1 MQIND
6 IFVKNIC
13 RPIKGVV
20 MADQQTEAVVWQELD
35 EYVVTRELSQHF
47 RRYLNAYLSAIDSP
61 KDHDI
66 TGRMGVWVS
75 GFFGSGKSHFI
86 KILSY
91 LVGNR
96 LAHEPETKSEKHAID
111 FFADKIEDPMLLADL
126 KRAGQRD
133 TDIILFNIDSRAD
146 SSDGR
151 TAVLS
156 VFWRVFN
163 EMQGFC
169 VDSLQLAE
177 IEHYLVRK
185 EKYQDFCQAFQN
197 IYGSSWEKER
207 DAYTLLKNEIVEA
220 LSKTLITKEQVTE
233 EWFENIEK
241 NFNLTVDGF
250 ANRVKEYL
258 DSKGPDHR
266 IVFLV
271 DEVGQFI
278 GDDAHLMLNLQT
290 IVENLGR
297 ICQGRAWV
305 LVTSQEDIDRVL
317 GDLKAAK
324 ANDFSKIQGRFNTRI
339 SLSSSNTD
347 EVIQRRLL
355 EKQDMAKSE
364 LIGLFNKKGDILKN
378 QLSFTQDSTTLKNYK
393 DPDEFA
399 DNYPFAPYH
408 FQLVQK
414 IFESIRKAGATGV
427 HLSRGE
433 RSMLDAFQSAAINVS
448 NKPIGAL
455 VPLHEFYPC
464 IESFLDTYVKRSIDQ
479 AGDNPGLEKP
489 FDIQTLQTLF
499 LIRYVDIIKP
509 NVDNLVTLRIDEVD
523 TDRIKLKQAIEE
535 SLIRLEKENL
545 ISRNGDLYFFLTNE
559 EQEVSREIKGM
570 DISPG
575 KETDLVAEI
584 LFEEILKSKTKH
596 RYEPYKKDYPINR
609 ICDGKPFKS
618 KGDYDLAVEFIT
630 PLHDEYSLFG
640 DQKCIM
646 HSASFDHHAII
657 KLPDHKQLGQEI
669 RKYLQTEKYIRLKSD
684 AAASDT
690 LKRILRDHADENRQR
705 KKRIVG
711 ILDELA
717 SDANYYALM
726 KKQEIK
732 AAKTAPAVN
741 DVLDYLVLNIFS
753 KFSFLTSLNENPQ
766 NEIKQI
772 LLADD
777 VGQEQMRMDFEKS
790 EPQDIKEIRTHI
802 NLLAGKSHPVIL
814 GDIVSHFSKRPY
826 GWPEWE
832 IVIRIAKLFMAGV
845 ISLVVD
851 AEKIDPKAAIDPL
864 TKTPKWKTVKII
876 KRKIPGKAELQ
887 KAQNLSK
894 ELFGIIGPDTQD
906 KLTGFIKTGLK
917 NWKKDLDNYRIFAN
931 TGNYPGK
938 KEIKDSLSVINKL
951 LSIHDEFEFIKAF
964 IDNKDNLLDACGDYQ
979 DLNDFHTSQ
988 IQTWDELLKAKTEF
1002 DPNQADLEKDP
1013 EAAKRLKRMN
1023 EILSSPAPYAML
1035 KEVNSLIAGVKTV
1048 NDELVD
1054 KRSSSATSEI
1064 DKIIVSVK
1072 NLLDE
1077 KHVEDELRNKALY
1090 PLQEIK
1096 KKIQSDFSIP
1106 HIAYRVNQA
1115 KEQYE
1120 EIIELVEESK
1130 PGPETKLVQ
1139 TISPSTLIPKTYLEN
1154 EQDVDK
1160 FLSMFR
1166 EALIAA
1172 LKSDKKIR
1180 IV

>member
-6 IFVKNIC
+6 IFVKNIH

-20 MADQQTEAVVWQELD
+20 MADQQTEAIVWQELD
-35 EYVVTRELSQHF
+35 EYVVTRELSQHI

-61 KDHDI
+61 QDSAL

-91 LVGNR
+91 LIGNR
-96 LAHEPETKSEKHAID
+96 LAHEPETKSEKRAID
-111 FFADKIEDPMLLADL
+111 FFTDKIEDPMLLADL
-126 KRAGQRD
+126 KRAGQKD

-146 SSDGR
+146 TSDGR

-169 VDSLQLAE
+169 ADSLQLAE

-185 EKYQDFCQAFQN
+185 EKYEDFCKAFNN

-207 DAYTLLKNEIVEA
+207 DAYTLLKDEIVEA
-220 LSKTLITKEQVTE
+220 LSKVLDKKEQATE
-233 EWFENIEK
+233 EWFESIEK
-241 NFNLTVDGF
+241 NFNLTVEGF
-250 ANRVKEYL
+250 SNRVKEYL

-278 GDDAHLMLNLQT
+278 GDDTHLMLNLQT
-290 IVENLGR
+290 IVEDLGR

-317 GDLKAAK
+317 GDLKASK

-355 EKQDMAKSE
+355 EKQDMARSE
-364 LIGLFNKKGDILKN
+364 LIGLFNEKGDILKN

-393 DPDEFA
+393 DA
-399 DNYPFAPYH
+399 DDFTNNYPFAPYH

-455 VPLHEFYPC
+455 VPLNEFYPC
-464 IESFLDTYVKRSIDQ
+464 IESFLDTAVKRSIDQ
-479 AGDNPGLEKP
+479 AGDNLGLVKP
-489 FDIQTLQTLF
+489 FDVETLQILF

-509 NVDNLVTLRIDEVD
+509 NIDNLVTLRIDEVD

-535 SLIRLEKENL
+535 SLVRLEKENL

-559 EQEVSREIKGM
+559 EQEVSREIKNM

-575 KETDLVAEI
+575 KETDLIAEI
-584 LFEEILKSKTKH
+584 LFEDILKSKTKH

-609 ICDGKPFKS
+609 VCDGKPFKS

-630 PLHDEYSLFG
+630 PLHDEYSLFN

-646 HSASFDHHAII
+646 HSTSFDNHAIA
-657 KLPDHKQLGQEI
+657 KLSDNKQLGREI
-669 RKYLQTEKYIRLKSD
+669 RNFLQTDKYIRLKSD

-690 LKRILRDHADENRQR
+690 LKRILRDRADENRQS
-705 KKRIVG
+705 KKRLVTM
-711 ILDELA
+711 LDELVSGA
-717 SDANYYALM
+717 DYYALM
-726 KKQEIK
+726 KKQDVK
-732 AAKTAPAVN
+732 ADRTAAAIN
-741 DVLDYLVLNIFS
+741 EVLDYLSLNIFS
-753 KFSFLTSLNENPQ
+753 KFGFLTTPHENPQ
-766 NEIKQI
+766 KEIKQI

-777 VGQEQMRMDFEKS
+777 IGQEQLRLDFEKG
-790 EPQDIKEIRTHI
+790 EPQDIKEIRSYIELMT
-802 NLLAGKSHPVIL
+802 AKSHPVIL
-814 GDIVSHFSKRPY
+814 KDLVSQFSKRPY

-832 IVIRIAKLFMAGV
+832 IVIRVAKLFMTGA
-845 ISLVVD
+845 INLVVD

-864 TKTPKWKTVKII
+864 TKTPKWKAVKII
-876 KRKIPGKAELQ
+876 KRKISGKADLQ
-887 KAQNLSK
+887 KAQSIGK

-906 KLTGFIKTGLK
+906 ELVGFLKNGLK
-917 NWKKDLDNYRIFAN
+917 KWKKDLDNYNILAN
-931 TGNYPGK
+931 TGKYPGK
-938 KEIKDSLSVINKL
+938 NEITNTLSVTNSL
-951 LSIHDEFEFIKAF
+951 LSIHDAFEFIKSF
-964 IDNKDNLLDACGDYQ
+964 IEKRDKLLDVGEGYQ
-979 DLNDFHTSQ
+979 DLKDFHANQ
-988 IQTWDELLKAKTEF
+988 IKTWDELLKATADF
-1002 DPNQADLEKDP
+1002 TPNQANIEKNP
-1013 EAAKRLKRMN
+1013 EAAKQLKRMN

-1035 KEVNSLIAGVKTV
+1035 KEVSSLIAGVKAV
-1048 NDELVD
+1048 NNELVAQN
-1054 KRSSSATSEI
+1054 RSSATGEI
-1064 DKIIVSVK
+1064 DKIIDSAK
-1072 NLLDE
+1072 KLLDE
-1077 KHVEDELRNKALY
+1077 KQTDDLLRNKALY

-1096 KKIQSDFSIP
+1096 KKIQSDYSIP
-1106 HIAYRVNQA
+1106 HIVYRINEA

-1120 EIIELVEESK
+1120 AAVDLVEESIPAK
-1130 PGPETKLVQ
+1130 DVKKIQ
-1139 TISPSTLIPKTYLEN
+1139 TINPSTLSTKTYLEN
-1154 EQDVDK
+1154 EQDVDE

-1166 EALIAA
+1166 KTLITA